1 MSHPSD
7 KVAARAEAQRTRILD
22 ASKECFVADGFHA
35 ATMAT
40 IAERAGVSA
49 GLIYRYFA
57 SKQAIVLAIIERE
70 LREARL
76 RIGHLHGAVDLVQ
89 GLVDTFADFRSREPE
104 VMSAALY
111 LEMSAAATRDPEIA
125 AAIRHADHLT
135 RGDFQAWLERPVAEG
150 GRGLAAADAATRA
163 LVVQLLV
170 SGLAVRA
177 AREPDIDPEALRGAL
192 APVIGRRVG

>member
-1 MSHPSD
+1 MSRPGD
-7 KVAARAEAQRTRILD
+7 KVAARAQAQRARILD
-22 ASKECFVADGFHA
+22 ASKQCFIADGFHA

-70 LREARL
+70 LGEARA
-76 RIGHLHGAVDLVQ
+76 RIGQLHGAADLVQ
-89 GLVDTFADFRSREPE
+89 GLADTFADFRSREPE

-111 LEMSAAATRDPEIA
+111 LEMSAAATRDAEIA
-125 AAIRHADHLT
+125 AAIRHADQLT

-177 AREPDIDPEALRGAL
+177 AREPDIDAEALRGAL
-192 APVIGRRVG
+192 APVLGRLVG